1 MNYLTVEENKIEV
14 TPIYPHL
21 FNYDEHIDL
30 VDDVF
35 TQHENFDLILL
46 ELDTDLP
53 RKIFWDIVEGKWEGN
68 KSIYYYI
75 ALYLAREVNLK
86 ILERINREKSEVIG
100 LFSFFIEGL
109 QRKALYNFIIRQ
121 ISIELFIKK
130 LIMNF
135 TYLQCPICNTSGF
148 YKKTLGRRRIN
159 CKHCN
164 FSLNYIY

>member
-75 ALYLAREVNLK
+75 H
-86 ILERINREKSEVIG
+86 
-100 LFSFFIEGL
+100 
-109 QRKALYNFIIRQ
+109 
-121 ISIELFIKK
+121 
-130 LIMNF
+130 
-135 TYLQCPICNTSGF
+135 GF
-148 YKKTLGRRRIN
+148 PSPGRR
-159 CKHCN
+159 
-164 FSLNYIY
+164 